1 MDILEPINSHYKNM
15 LYILHLH
22 QTKLAMGI
30 LTPSSPK
37 TNTVIVSLLLELGA
51 YFGASY
57 VPYISDNKDL
67 VFLGGYLI
75 LLLGVYIR
83 GL

>member
-1 MDILEPINSHYKNM
+1 
-15 LYILHLH
+15 
-22 QTKLAMGI
+22 MGI
-30 LTPSSPK
+30 LTPQSPK
-37 TNTVIVSLLLELGA
+37 TNTVIVSFLLVLAG

-57 VPYISDNKDL
+57 IPAIAEHKDWL
-67 VFLGGYLI
+67 LIGGYLI

>member
-1 MDILEPINSHYKNM
+1 
-15 LYILHLH
+15 
-22 QTKLAMGI
+22 MGL

-37 TNTVIVSLLLELGA
+37 TNTVIVSLLLVVGA
-51 YFGASY
+51 YYGASY
-57 VPYISDNKDL
+57 VPFISENRDF
-67 VFLGGYLI
+67 VFLGGYII